1 MPPAAAVSHHA
12 LPSSLW
18 LAFLSHVAAPSACS
32 SLRGL
37 SFLFLLS
44 ARILALHG
52 LVSTRLYREAV
63 RSSLPECAWDPAS
76 GAVFHREACDCL
88 QLRVL
93 LVRLLNF
100 VSSAVSFMLIT
111 QLNKMVVNESL
122 LIKISVLP
130 CKL

>member
-1 MPPAAAVSHHA
+1 MACSPRD
-12 LPSSLW
+12 
-18 LAFLSHVAAPSACS
+18 FIERLSAAPFPSVP
-32 SLRGL
+32 GTQ
-37 SFLFLLS
+37 
-44 ARILALHG
+44 H
-52 LVSTRLYREAV
+52 
-63 RSSLPECAWDPAS
+63 S

-111 QLNKMVVNESL
+111 QLNKTIVNESL